1 MAESSDFFCFVEDV
15 ALNLELPH
23 HAELPE
29 MFQKIITGNSGLEG
43 DGVFRQFKVAW
54 LFLCEWGFTSWMTAS
69 VALEKVK
76 SALRIRLLMELSII
90 STNIPE

>member
-1 MAESSDFFCFVEDV
+1 MAESSDLFCFVEDV

-23 HAELPE
+23 HAELAE
-29 MFQKIITGNSGLEG
+29 MFQKITAGNCGLEG
-43 DGVFRQFKVAW
+43 DGVFWQFKVAW

-69 VALEKVK
+69 VAVEKEK
-76 SALRIRLLMELSII
+76 SALRMRLLMELSIL